1 MYILYIYI
9 YIYISVI
16 WLSHSQLWAIIEGTT
31 SLTHDIQHKCH
42 LESRNEV
49 EYLNPAEHLVGFE
62 QETSDLY
69 TTL

>member
-1 MYILYIYI
+1 MYICTYICI
-9 YIYISVI
+9 YVI
-16 WLSHSQLWAIIEGTT
+16 WLSHGQIWTI
-31 SLTHDIQHKCH
+31 THDIQHKCH

-62 QETSDLY
+62 QETSDSY